1 MHEVGAVTRMPWAL
15 LAAVCLGT
23 FAVTASGS
31 TRAPFLLDM
40 AIDLDVALPMVA
52 NLFGLT
58 SVAWGITSFL
68 AGAGSDRWGRR
79 PFLIGGLLALA
90 LALVGVA
97 ASESF
102 YAVAIW
108 ASLAG
113 GCCGVF
119 TGVSLAEVS
128 LRVADRQLGRA
139 LGWVMS
145 GQSLTLLIGVPLAA
159 WIGASIGWR
168 GIHLCV
174 SAIAVISALGMFLTT
189 ASPPTKATESVPRA
203 KPPSLRAA
211 LSAPVIRLLGSVLTE
226 RVCFGL
232 STVYYATFLQ
242 MTHALSLQAV
252 ALPLAVYAFG
262 NILGTLLG
270 GRLSDRFRNR
280 RRTFAFAMFAS
291 GAVAVVLFAWHPRL
305 EITVAIGFAY
315 AFCNAL
321 ARPPLMASLAD
332 VAPEVRGSVMGLNG
346 ACASVGW
353 LLAAALGG
361 WMLST
366 IGFVGFGPL
375 TAVLAVVS
383 ALLALSNPRTTG

>member
-1 MHEVGAVTRMPWAL
+1 MQQVKAATHMPWAL
-15 LAAVCLGT
+15 LGAVCLGT

-31 TRAPFLLDM
+31 TRAPFLIDM
-40 AIDLDVALPMVA
+40 AGDLDVALPMVA

-79 PFLIGGLLALA
+79 PYLIGGLLALA

-174 SAIAVISALGMFLTT
+174 SAIAVISALGMFL
-189 ASPPTKATESVPRA
+189 
-203 KPPSLRAA
+203 
-211 LSAPVIRLLGSVLTE
+211 
-226 RVCFGL
+226 
-232 STVYYATFLQ
+232 ST
-242 MTHALSLQAV
+242 
-252 ALPLAVYAFG
+252 
-262 NILGTLLG
+262 
-270 GRLSDRFRNR
+270 
-280 RRTFAFAMFAS
+280 
-291 GAVAVVLFAWHPRL
+291 
-305 EITVAIGFAY
+305 
-315 AFCNAL
+315 
-321 ARPPLMASLAD
+321 
-332 VAPEVRGSVMGLNG
+332 
-346 ACASVGW
+346 
-353 LLAAALGG
+353 
-361 WMLST
+361 
-366 IGFVGFGPL
+366 
-375 TAVLAVVS
+375 
-383 ALLALSNPRTTG
+383 